1 MRVRS
6 RGVLKSRGARTIDVS
21 IIADDD
27 AREVDVSYNVSTRA
41 RRRLTDDLDDSKT
54 PKLIIRYK
62 DETRFMVVRFHKIE
76 NYRKNKCN
84 RTSMHLG
91 LNRFPPETTNKLFL
105 TNRILNFPCS
115 LETNRLFS
123 TRESK
128 NY

>member
-27 AREVDVSYNVSTRA
+27 AREVDVSYDVSTRA

-54 PKLIIRYK
+54 SKLIIRYK

-76 NYRKNKCN
+76 NYQKCN
-84 RTSMHLG
+84 RTSVHAFALESVSFR
-91 LNRFPPETTNKLFL
+91 NYEQIIFNKSYFKLSVFIR
-105 TNRILNFPCS
+105 N
-115 LETNRLFS
+115 
-123 TRESK
+123 ESIIF
-128 NY
+128 NT